1 MFPYSIQA
9 IIELWF
15 CDHWSQD
22 PWKFIFQSLKME
34 EDAPGAKRKNLNT
47 CFGPCNKFIL
57 STMMYLTWK
66 GRPEQLY
73 RPECSHDQRG
83 NKNTIKS
90 AKHTK
95 TCYFEVSTTFL
106 SYFYLFWSFSPSSEH
121 FQAKMGPNLDLVWY
135 EILEFAWSLRH
146 LNIIIII

>member
-1 MFPYSIQA
+1 MIIDLKILENLYFRVWKWRKMPLGQNERTWILVLAHA
-9 IIELWF
+9 INSSCQQWCTLLERVG
-15 CDHWSQD
+15 
-22 PWKFIFQSLKME
+22 QSSYI
-34 EDAPGAKRKNLNT
+34 GQN
-47 CFGPCNKFIL
+47 GPFFV
-57 STMMYLTWK
+57 
-66 GRPEQLY
+66 PES
-73 RPECSHDQRG
+73 CSHDQRG

-90 AKHTK
+90 VKHTK

-106 SYFYLFWSFSPSSEH
+106 SYFYLFWSFPPSSEH